1 MIYVY
6 CIVIPV
12 LGCCLMCLVAGFII
26 YRKRK
31 QMSLD
36 DMIEGAEPYK
46 TNSVDAIVEESQV
59 TTEFFIMKR
68 METRIVRRRG
78 GRRAVID
85 RWEGITRKL
94 LERNAP
100 PQLVLVIEEEEV
112 IEAEEIVEI
121 EV

>member
-31 QMSLD
+31 QKSLD
-36 DMIEGAEPYK
+36 DKIEGAEPYK

-68 METRIVRRRG
+68 METRILKSSRRS
-78 GRRAVID
+78 IKMTSISI
-85 RWEGITRKL
+85 ITGSSQVSASVPNL
-94 LERNAP
+94 SPSAA
-100 PQLVLVIEEEEV
+100 QDQT
-112 IEAEEIVEI
+112 
-121 EV
+121 